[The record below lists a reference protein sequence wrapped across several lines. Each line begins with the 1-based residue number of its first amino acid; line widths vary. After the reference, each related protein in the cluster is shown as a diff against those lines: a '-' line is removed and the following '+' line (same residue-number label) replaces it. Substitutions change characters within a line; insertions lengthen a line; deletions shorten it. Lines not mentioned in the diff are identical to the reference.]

1 MVKMFKVVDSN
12 KDNVLEFCPYKR
24 TIKECDEVESCA
36 YYAEHC
42 GCVPY
47 DLQFLW
53 G

>member
-24 TIKECDEVESCA
+24 TIKECDEVESCE
-36 YYAEHC
+36 YYVEHC